1 MNSKRIAVSNSGP
14 LIHLGKA
21 GQLELLFSF
30 FDQIFIPEK
39 VYREVVVKGME
50 KAAPDALQVKRLIA
64 QKRIQIQNPTLDLEF
79 DPSAAGVHMGE
90 LDAIALAL
98 ELLPGQVVLL
108 DDHAVR
114 LLAQALGLRVRG
126 SLGIILAA
134 VENNVISIEKGISIV
149 RILSRIM
156 YLSAEVYDDVLTEL
170 NSRMT
175 QEPL

>member
-30 FDQIFIPEK
+30 FDQILIPEK
-39 VYREVVVKGME
+39 VYGEVVVKGLE
-50 KAAPDALQVKRLIA
+50 KAAPDALQVKRLID
-64 QKRIQIQNPTLDLEF
+64 QKRIQIQNPTSNLEF
-79 DPSAAGVHMGE
+79 DPSAAGVHLGE

-98 ELLPGQVVLL
+98 ELPDQVVLL
-108 DDHAVR
+108 DDHAGR

-134 VENNVISIEKGISIV
+134 VENNVISLEKGISIV
-149 RILSRIM
+149 RLLSRIM
-156 YLSAEVYDDVLTEL
+156 YLSAEVYDYVITEL
-170 NSRMT
+170 NNRISPGT
-175 QEPL
+175 V